1 MDAEAWDA
9 RYADVE
15 LVWGR
20 EANRFVVAELAD
32 LSPGRA
38 LDLACGEGRNA
49 IWLAARGWRVTAVD
63 FSAVAVGRGR
73 ELAASAGV
81 TVDWVVADVVTHRPE
96 PEAFDLVLIAYLQLP
111 AAELALVLSHAV
123 CALAVGGELLVVG
136 HDRTNL
142 TDGVGGPQVPEI
154 LHTPEEVV
162 AGLGGLVVRRAERVR
177 RPVQLETGTT
187 DAIDTLVRAQ
197 RPPAP
202 GVRSG

>member
-9 RYADVE
+9 RYADAE

-20 EANRFVVAELAD
+20 EANRFVIAELAD
-32 LSPGRA
+32 LSPGHA

-73 ELAASAGV
+73 ELAASTGV
-81 TVDWVVADVVTHRPE
+81 AVDWVVADVVAYSPE
-96 PEAFDLVLIAYLQLP
+96 PEAFDLVLIAYLHLP
-111 AAELALVLSHAV
+111 AAELARALGHAV
-123 CALAVGGELLVVG
+123 SALAVGGELLLVG

-162 AGLGGLVVRRAERVR
+162 AGLGDLVVRRAARVR
-177 RPVQLETGTT
+177 RPVQLETGAT
-187 DAIDTLVRAQ
+187 DAIDTLVRAW
-197 RPPAP
+197 RPATT
-202 GVRSG
+202 SD